1 MKRFPKFLKVEMQ
14 VPCLEEQ
21 NSKKGVTLWHF
32 NTKKMLIHAVTNY
45 IVTLKQAS
53 DLHWDL
59 AFPLEKWFWVFAL
72 CISKDPNACF
82 FVNCP
87 ICFD

>member
-1 MKRFPKFLKVEMQ
+1 MLSLFFNPFYNYTCQMKRFPKFLKVEMQ

-53 DLHWDL
+53 DLH
-59 AFPLEKWFWVFAL
+59 
-72 CISKDPNACF
+72 
-82 FVNCP
+82 
-87 ICFD
+87 